1 MITLVQPMG
10 QNKKSALWVQ
20 SGNKLLILFL
30 ERKSIKKNFNA
41 LSNPQHILDFC
52 PVTIVRFLSR
62 NRMNIILIRC

>member
-41 LSNPQHILDFC
+41 LSNPQQILDFC
-52 PVTIVRFLSR
+52 PVTIVRFLSG
-62 NRMNIILIRC
+62 NRMNIILLRY